1 MAYDY
6 QLPAVQ
12 NPDIYGAFLRGQL
25 GSQQLQANQQGLQQG
40 QQQLQTG
47 ALNMDQLRLAM
58 QMQRDRLSRANAAF
72 PVDQPQQGTQ
82 AAGAQAVGGQ
92 PTGGIQQG
100 PQGMPPQGQQ
110 PQQSG
115 SYLDDW
121 INTTKRIQANSQLGQ
136 YDALVKGGDPNVA
149 LKAGYEAQDAAL
161 KDQQNRA
168 KIALTPYVTT
178 IDETLSSPNPGAI
191 VNNNQNLRQLY
202 AQNAP
207 KYGIDPRDPL
217 QMTPQNLRTVLTGVH
232 NDIAARSFG
241 SIAPKDMPFQMQDVP
256 INGGGIAQ
264 RNPITNK
271 LEAGVP
277 RESIGLLAGN
287 APLKGADDPVVQSH
301 VQNILAGRENQANVP
316 VAYKNSVSVA
326 LSQVS
331 KDQFSPTV
339 ASRYTQSAHRITQQY
354 TDMAGYKLARD
365 GAPYIARINAAMDH
379 PGSVS
384 DADLLDS
391 MVKLNTGGNAV
402 TENQVAMITNGRS
415 FSDSV
420 NAFKNK
426 LQNGG
431 VLSQNQRDQINGIA
445 KSMFDNYLKQYQPI
459 YEKASEQLQS
469 AGIPKA
475 FWTIPDLNAINGQGG
490 QASGGPAPA
499 ASGGWGKA
507 TVVK

>member
-1 MAYDY
+1 MGYDY

-12 NPDIYGAFLRGQL
+12 NPDMYGAFLRGQL

-58 QMQRDRLSRANAAF
+58 QVQRSRLARANQAF

-82 AAGAQAVGGQ
+82 AAGAQDAGGQ

-115 SYLDDW
+115 NYLDDW
-121 INTTKRIQANSQLGQ
+121 IKTTRDIQNNSRMAQ
-136 YDALVKGGDPNVA
+136 YDAIVKGGDPNVA
-149 LKAGYEAQDAAL
+149 RKNEYEAQDAAM
-161 KDQQNRA
+161 KDQANRA
-168 KIALTPYVTT
+168 KVALTPYVTT

-191 VNNNQNLRQLY
+191 VNNNPNLRQLY

-232 NDIAARSFG
+232 NDIAAKSFG
-241 SIAPKDMPFQMQDVP
+241 AIAPKDMPFQMQDVP
-256 INGGGIAQ
+256 IGGGGIAQ

-277 RESIGLLAGN
+277 RESIGMLAGN
-287 APLKGADDPVVQSH
+287 APIQSADTPE
-301 VQNILAGRENQANVP
+301 VQNWVKNILSGNGSLQNVPPVLRTSVSNALAGAG
-316 VAYKNSVSVA
+316 
-326 LSQVS
+326 
-331 KDQFSPTV
+331 KDQFSPT
-339 ASRYTQSAHRITQQY
+339 AQSKMTQAAHRITAQY

-475 FWTIPDLNAINGQGG
+475 FWTIPDLNAIN
-490 QASGGPAPA
+490 SGGAASASAP

-507 TVVK
+507 SVVK